1 MKFIV
6 YCDGSAR
13 NNGYENAVGAWA
25 YVVLNDK
32 EEILVEKCAAIKG
45 ATNQQ
50 MELMAA
56 AEALEYLTYNELVVP
71 FDSIEVITDS
81 AYLHNCYEQ
90 KWYDN
95 WISNGWKN
103 AKKQPVANK
112 DLWLRLV
119 PFFTSWG
126 FEFKKVKGHAGDK
139 WNEYVDTLA
148 QGEADK
154 KKKEVEN
161 GNSNN

>member
-1 MKFIV
+1 MTYRI
-6 YCDGSAR
+6 YTDGSTR
-13 NNGYENAVGAWA
+13 GNGKENAVGGWA
-25 YVVLNDK
+25 YVVINENGEK
-32 EEILVEKCAAIKG
+32 VWENSGSEIETTNQRMELTAAI
-45 ATNQQ
+45 
-50 MELMAA
+50 M
-56 AEALEYLTYNELVVP
+56 ALEHSLAVFHIGDTFVLY
-71 FDSIEVITDS
+71 TDS

-95 WISNGWKN
+95 WILNGWKN

-154 KKKEVEN
+154 KKREVEN